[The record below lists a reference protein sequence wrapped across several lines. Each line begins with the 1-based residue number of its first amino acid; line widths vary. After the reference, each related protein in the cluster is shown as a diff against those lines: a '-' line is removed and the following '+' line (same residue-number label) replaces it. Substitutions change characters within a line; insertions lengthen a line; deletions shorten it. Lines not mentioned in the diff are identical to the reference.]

1 MKANSI
7 VAGSLAAG
15 LAPPR
20 LNERLPCAEQVR
32 HAESAAAESAAK
44 SLLVSRIDAQLDGP
58 PAARY
63 LCLVDRIR
71 DLYIRDYTVLGC
83 ISNVTI
89 VNVGI
94 VGSIGIIIALRRP

>member
-1 MKANSI
+1 VCSCI
-7 VAGSLAAG
+7 
-15 LAPPR
+15 
-20 LNERLPCAEQVR
+20 
-32 HAESAAAESAAK
+32 
-44 SLLVSRIDAQLDGP
+44 IAQLDAP

-71 DLYIRDYTVLGC
+71 DLFTLGYTVLGC